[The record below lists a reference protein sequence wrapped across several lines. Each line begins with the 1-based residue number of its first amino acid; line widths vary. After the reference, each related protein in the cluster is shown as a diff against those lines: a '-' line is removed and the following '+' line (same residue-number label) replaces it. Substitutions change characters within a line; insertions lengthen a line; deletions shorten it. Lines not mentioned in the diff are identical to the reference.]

1 MYIPISKTILKKKDI
16 TYVSKTLKSGWL
28 VQGKNVREF
37 ENEFCNYTNTKHSI
51 AVTSCTTALYLS
63 LVAINF
69 SHNDEAI
76 VPAFTWI
83 SSANVVEHLGG
94 KVKFCDIDI
103 KTFNIDE
110 DKLESCI
117 TKKTKVIIIV
127 HLFGLSANIDK
138 IMKIA
143 KKYNLKV
150 IEDAACGLG
159 SYYKNRHVGN
169 FGITGCFSFH
179 PRKSL
184 TTGEGG
190 MITTN
195 DDHLA
200 QKIRVLRDHGAQISD
215 FQRHNGPKPYLL
227 PEFPEAGFNFRMTD
241 IQAAL
246 GVSQIKRL
254 KKILD
259 ERKNIA
265 FRYDKA
271 FDNLPWLY
279 LPFQDDKYIHGYQS
293 YPCIFKFDGKSYS
306 DITKVGIQ
314 RNKFMEDLEKKG
326 ISTRPATHAVH
337 MLKYYREKYNLNP
350 MDFPNAY
357 AANNCSISFPL
368 FNGFSKTE
376 QEFVIKEVKNSNI

>member
-1 MYIPISKTILKKKDI
+1 MYIPISKTILNKKDI
-16 TYVSKTLKSGWL
+16 MSVSKTLESGWL
-28 VQGKNVREF
+28 VQGKNVKEF
-37 ENEFCNYTNTKHSI
+37 EKEFSKYTNANYSI

-63 LVAINF
+63 LVALNF
-69 SHNDEAI
+69 SRNDEAI

-83 SSANVVEHLGG
+83 STANVVEHLGG

-143 KKYNLKV
+143 KKHNLKV

-159 SYYKNRHVGN
+159 SFYKERHVGN
-169 FGITGCFSFH
+169 FGVTGCFSFH

-195 DDHLA
+195 DKLLA

-246 GVSQIKRL
+246 GLSQIKRL
-254 KKILD
+254 KSILL
-259 ERKNIA
+259 ERKKIA
-265 FRYDKA
+265 SRYDKV
-271 FDNLPWLY
+271 FKKLSWLPLPLY
-279 LPFQDDKYIHGYQS
+279 DKKYINSYQS
-293 YPCIFKFDGKSYS
+293 YPCVFKFDGNSRS
-306 DITKVGIQ
+306 DISSIGAE
-314 RNKFMEDLEKKG
+314 RNEFMEILEKKG

-337 MLKYYREKYNLNP
+337 MLKYYKEKYNLKP
-350 MDFPNAY
+350 MDFPNSY

-368 FNGFSKTE
+368 YNGFTKHE
-376 QEFVIKEVKNSNI
+376 QEFVINAVKNF